1 MSQAYENT
9 SVVRL
14 YVSSVFS
21 RFTTTVFSSFLDE
34 LKEQFS
40 RNFIKI
46 INIFVNLQQQK
57 SQKYVPLKITSNLLI
72 KDGQFNP
79 CLVLKYIEDI
89 FSISKQD
96 KLSVS
101 TQNTFSPFKI
111 TLEMSV
117 KKLIVKLLH
126 KITNPDIIIGFRANK
141 NAISFSS
148 C

>member
-79 CLVLKYIEDI
+79 RLVLKYIEDI
-89 FSISKQD
+89 FSISK
-96 KLSVS
+96 
-101 TQNTFSPFKI
+101 
-111 TLEMSV
+111 
-117 KKLIVKLLH
+117 
-126 KITNPDIIIGFRANK
+126 
-141 NAISFSS
+141 
-148 C
+148 

>member
-1 MSQAYENT
+1 MKI
-9 SVVRL
+9 RL
-14 YVSSVFS
+14 LLG
-21 RFTTTVFSSFLDE
+21 FTFPQYFHASPSLFSSLLDE

-89 FSISKQD
+89 FSISK
-96 KLSVS
+96 
-101 TQNTFSPFKI
+101 
-111 TLEMSV
+111 
-117 KKLIVKLLH
+117 
-126 KITNPDIIIGFRANK
+126 
-141 NAISFSS
+141 
-148 C
+148 